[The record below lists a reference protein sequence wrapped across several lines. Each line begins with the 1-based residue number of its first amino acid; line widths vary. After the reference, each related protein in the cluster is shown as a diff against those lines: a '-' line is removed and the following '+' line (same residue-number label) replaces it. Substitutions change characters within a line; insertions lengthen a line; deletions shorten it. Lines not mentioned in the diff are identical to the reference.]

1 MVGLDEAMTRCRE
14 IEGFEDQESHRIL
27 LEWAEKV
34 KSEAFERKDTSNM
47 TQAEREEY
55 ANVVLRKAVESRN
68 IKHLKAAIRDAKNL
82 EEESMRIY
90 VCRDSPDYMDATQTL
105 LEVEGDVKEKFAA
118 AQKSN
123 KKVEVEDKYYGS
135 SMIEQMN
142 VKFARDQLRKA
153 ITSMDGDELDAA
165 LEVCL
170 EIPGFREN
178 EANQI
183 LLARAEK
190 VREEA
195 FERKDT
201 SNWAQADREQYTNL
215 VLQKAHES
223 RNIKHLKAAIRD
235 AKKLEEESDSR
246 NQ

>member
-1 MVGLDEAMTRCRE
+1 
-14 IEGFEDQESHRIL
+14 
-27 LEWAEKV
+27 
-34 KSEAFERKDTSNM
+34 
-47 TQAEREEY
+47 
-55 ANVVLRKAVESRN
+55 
-68 IKHLKAAIRDAKNL
+68 
-82 EEESMRIY
+82 
-90 VCRDSPDYMDATQTL
+90 
-105 LEVEGDVKEKFAA
+105 
-118 AQKSN
+118 
-123 KKVEVEDKYYGS
+123 
-135 SMIEQMN
+135 MN

-165 LEVCL
+165 LEDCL

-235 AKKLEEESDSR
+235 AKRLEEESLRIFVCRDSEEYMR
-246 NQ
+246 ATATLKEVEGDVKEKFAGAQKT